1 MHIQKNIYV
10 YVDLRMCTQKII
22 ERYIIWENMA
32 ENLFAKFNS
41 KNIVKQLSIATSLTE
56 NGILTLSINIQTINF
71 ISGQRINKK

>member
-10 YVDLRMCTQKII
+10 YVDLRMCAQKII

-32 ENLFAKFNS
+32 AHLFAKFNS

>member
-10 YVDLRMCTQKII
+10 YVDLRMCAQKII

-71 ISGQRINKK
+71 ISGQNINKK